1 MKREIGFLWAALL
14 FAGGSWALEVR
25 DDLGA
30 TVSLPSPA
38 QRIVTLSPHGTELVV
53 AAGAGA
59 RLVGI
64 SSMDTPPGQLASL
77 PRVGGHGGLDREAL
91 LALGP
96 DLVIGWQSGNR
107 SGDLDWIADSGI
119 ALYRSE
125 PASLPDIVRTLRD
138 LGALSGTRPE
148 ADDAARDLDRAFN
161 TACDRLPRQPAYV
174 QIWARPAM
182 TVGGRHW
189 INSLLE
195 AAGYRNVFA
204 HLHRGVFRI
213 SHEAVLSYSQL
224 PQISLQRPQ
233 EDAANARLADLM
245 SRPGPGLGG
254 AARLLCARRLQQ
266 APGTGY

>member
-1 MKREIGFLWAALL
+1 MKRVIGLVGAALL
-14 FAGGSWALEVR
+14 FAGGSKAVEVR

-38 QRIVTLSPHGTELVV
+38 QRIVTLSPHATELVM

-64 SSMDTPPGQLASL
+64 SSMDTPPGTLASL

-107 SGDLDWIADSGI
+107 AGDLDWLADTGV

-125 PASLPDIVRTLRD
+125 PSSLADIVRTLRD
-138 LGALSGTRPE
+138 LGTLSGTGSA
-148 ADDAARDLDRAFN
+148 ADKAARDLDRAFD
-161 TACDRLPRQPAYV
+161 TPCDRLPRQTAYV

-195 AAGYRNVFA
+195 VAGYRNVFA
-204 HLHRGVFRI
+204 HLDRGVFHI
-213 SHEAVLSYSQL
+213 SQEAVLSYSRL
-224 PQISLQRPQ
+224 PQISLQRAQ
-233 EDAANARLADLM
+233 GDAANTRLADLM
-245 SRPGPGLGG
+245 SRPGPGLGR

-266 APGTGY
+266 LPTAGD